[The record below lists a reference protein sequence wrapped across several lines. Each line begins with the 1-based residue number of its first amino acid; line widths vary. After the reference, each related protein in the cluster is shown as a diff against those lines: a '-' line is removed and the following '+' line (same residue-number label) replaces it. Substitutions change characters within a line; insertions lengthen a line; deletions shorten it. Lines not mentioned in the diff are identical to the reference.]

1 MADNLSVS
9 ITADTTDLTAKLA
22 LASENVKQTTAELS
36 KLSKSMLD
44 AGTTASASLRGGFT
58 EAAAASAGANAE
70 VAKLKAQMIEAS
82 AAATGFAGSTSTI
95 TREMLVLGRE
105 AARGN
110 FSRMAGSMTIL
121 ATTGFG
127 LGTAMLAGAAGVA
140 ALVGG
145 LAYFEIEAMKA
156 ASAGRALEGIVAF
169 RGMSIGRDSID
180 ALVKEINK
188 LPGASLAD
196 AEAVVA
202 AFLRMKDAS
211 VPVMQAMIDILPAV
225 SAEMG
230 EKMPESAKQLAD
242 AMSDPVRAGDAFLEK
257 IGASRQAVATFDAAI
272 AKGDIAGARE
282 TMLQALA
289 DGSDRYQEKTRAA
302 TQSTRQFLEV
312 IQALSSEGTGGGTF
326 EVLQQQIDALDPARI
341 KKAADDLK
349 SAFSSIQES
358 PTQGAPIEAV
368 RAQIA
373 QVSAL
378 WQGSQVG
385 LIQIEIETW
394 TKRIAVGDLYGKQ
407 LQEAESELSRAQ
419 ITLRRTTQA
428 EIEKVNRENAAAFD
442 RDVKAETQA
451 AVEADNEQIVSA
463 NKTAASQEEY
473 IKSVFATGK
482 ITRAQET
489 QDLVNAENDRYAKQV
504 AALQATLSL
513 YAQDEAGYKKAMA
526 EIEQAMQDHARKTLQ
541 IETTAAA
548 QTKQQ
553 WEGVARPIEGAFGSA
568 VTGMLTKSQTLQQ
581 GMANIGQAIVSTMVN
596 KVINYIVDQW
606 IIGEGIKLL
615 ASLTT
620 ADSQETTEGASAV
633 TTSIISKATADQQ
646 ILASAAVAA
655 AGAFA
660 ATAAIPYIG
669 PELAPEAAAAAFTAT
684 AAWAGVASAAGG
696 MLSVPSDNFL
706 INAHAGES
714 VLPANIAGPMRD
726 FFSGGSDGGG
736 SGDLHLHGPLVAISG
751 GTSLTADQVAAAV
764 QKGMRSFH
772 PAYRARSGMIR

>member
-1 MADNLSVS
+1 MADNLSVT
-9 ITADTTDLTAKLA
+9 ITADVTDLTAKLA
-22 LASENVKQTTAELS
+22 LAQENVKQTTAELS

-58 EAAAASAGANAE
+58 EAAAASAGAHAE
-70 VAKLKAQMIEAS
+70 IAKLKAQMEEATS
-82 AAATGFAGSTSTI
+82 AASGFAGSTSTI

-145 LAYFEIEAMKA
+145 LAYFEIEAIKA
-156 ASAGRALEGIVAF
+156 ANAGKALEGIAAF
-169 RGMSIGRDSID
+169 RGLSIGRDSID

-188 LPGASLAD
+188 LPGASQAD

-202 AFLRMKDAS
+202 TFLRMKDAS

-230 EKMPESAKQLAD
+230 EKMPEAAKQLAD

-257 IGASRQAVATFDAAI
+257 IGASRQAVANFDADI

-289 DGSDRYQEKTRAA
+289 DGSDRYQEKTRTA
-302 TQSTRQFLEV
+302 TQSTRQFLQV
-312 IQALSSEGTGGGTF
+312 IQALSNEGGGGGTV

-349 SAFSSIQES
+349 TAFASIEQG

-373 QVSAL
+373 QISAS
-378 WQGSQVG
+378 WQGSQAG
-385 LIQIEIETW
+385 LIEVEIQTW

-407 LQEAESELSRAQ
+407 LQEAEAELSRAQ
-419 ITLRRTTQA
+419 IALRRGAQA
-428 EIEKVNRENAAAFD
+428 ETEKINRENATAFD

-451 AVEADNEQIVSA
+451 AVEADNEQITSA
-463 NKTAASQEEY
+463 NRTAARKEA
-473 IKSVFATGK
+473 ATQSDFQAGK

-489 QDLVNAENDRYAKQV
+489 ADLIAEENERYAKQV
-504 AALQATLSL
+504 AALNATLSL
-513 YAQDEAGYKKAMA
+513 YSQEEAGYKKAKNEILDAA
-526 EIEQAMQDHARKTLQ
+526 EDNARKITEIQ
-541 IETTAAA
+541 TKAAA

-553 WEGVARPIEGAFGSA
+553 WQSAARPIEGAFGSA
-568 VTGMLTKSQTLQQ
+568 VTGMLLHGQTLQQ
-581 GMANIGQAIVSTMVN
+581 GMANIGESIVSTMIN
-596 KVINYIVDQW
+596 KVIQYIVDEW
-606 IIGEGIKLL
+606 IIAEGIKLL
-615 ASLTT
+615 ASQTT
-620 ADSQETTEGASAV
+620 ATGQEAAEGESAV
-633 TTSIISKATADQQ
+633 TTGLIAKATAVQQ

-660 ATAAIPYIG
+660 ATAAIPFIG
-669 PELAPEAAAAAFTAT
+669 PELAPEAAAAAFGAT

-706 INAHAGES
+706 ISAHMGES

-726 FFSGGSDGGG
+726 FFSDDGAAEGGG
-736 SGDLHLHGPLVAISG
+736 GGGDLHVHGSLVTITG
-751 GTSLTADQVAAAV
+751 GSSLTADQIAKAV
-764 QKGMRSFH
+764 QKGIRDFH
-772 PAYRARSGMIR
+772 PAYR